1 MSRNKNR
8 KKMVN
13 ESIRH
18 QDLRDVRE
26 VSWIRHYTTPIM
38 TTLTPVQRASLVKT
52 QHIWKTGDKFYKLA
66 SKYYGNPNYWW
77 IIAWYNHAPT
87 EAHVRPGRVLLVPLP
102 LEKVISYVKTF

>member
-13 ESIRH
+13 TTH
-18 QDLRDVRE
+18 VHKDLREGRDVP
-26 VSWIRHYTTPIM
+26 WIKHYSTPIM
-38 TTLTPVQRASLVKT
+38 TRLTKAQRSSLIKV

-66 SKYYGNPNYWW
+66 DRYYGNPNYWW

-87 EAHVRPGRVLLVPLP
+87 EAHVKAGWPLLIPLP
-102 LEKVISYVKTF
+102 LEKIISYVRTF